1 MDELELLKKD
11 WKKNDGQFKQVSEQ
25 EIYNMLHK
33 SSSSTVKWILI
44 VSILEFILLNGL
56 SLITNDD
63 LSTKFAKLHPYLSV
77 FEKVNYAIILSFIFV
92 FYKNYKSISVLDS
105 SKTLLKQILKTR
117 KIVNIYILWNI
128 IIGSYFG
135 IVSAIDGFSNA
146 YNNSK
151 ATTIDFT
158 PTKLVIII
166 LITMLIVIPF
176 MWGFYRLLYGKLLNR
191 LKKNLNDLKKIE
203 Y

>member
-25 EIYNMLHK
+25 EIYTMLHK

-44 VSILEFILLNGL
+44 VSILEFIVLNGI

-63 LSTKFAKLHPYLSV
+63 LSTKFAKLHPYLSI
-77 FEKVNYAIILSFIFV
+77 FEKVNYAIIIGFIFL

-128 IIGSYFG
+128 VIGTYFG
-135 IVSAIDGFSNA
+135 IIAAIDGFKEMGTKSVQIES
-146 YNNSK
+146 SK
-151 ATTIDFT
+151 LAF
-158 PTKLVIII
+158 II
-166 LITMLIVIPF
+166 LITILIVIPL

-191 LKKNLNDLKKIE
+191 LKKNLTDLKKIE

>member
-25 EIYNMLHK
+25 EIYTMLHK

-44 VSILEFILLNGL
+44 VSILEFIVLNGI

-63 LSTKFAKLHPYLSV
+63 LSTKFAKLHPYLSI
-77 FEKVNYAIILSFIFV
+77 FEKVNYAIIIGFIFL

-105 SKTLLKQILKTR
+105 SKKLLKQILKTR

-128 IIGSYFG
+128 VIGTYFG
-135 IVSAIDGFSNA
+135 IIAAIDGFKEMGTKSVQIES
-146 YNNSK
+146 SK
-151 ATTIDFT
+151 LTF
-158 PTKLVIII
+158 II
-166 LITMLIVIPF
+166 LITILIVIPL

-191 LKKNLNDLKKIE
+191 LKKNLTDLKKIE